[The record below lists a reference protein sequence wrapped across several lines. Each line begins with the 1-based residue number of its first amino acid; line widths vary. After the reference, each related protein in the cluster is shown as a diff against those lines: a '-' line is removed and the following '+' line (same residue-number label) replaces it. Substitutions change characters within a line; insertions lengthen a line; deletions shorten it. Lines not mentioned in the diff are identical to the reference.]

1 MVTKD
6 ILLRDVGS
14 INYKRCSY
22 TFSKSINQD
31 VIKKSFSVC
40 LSFSYT
46 TKSMLGTS
54 YISCS
59 VLACSMVDRQLQ
71 GLNQIYLILEL
82 VLVFLKR
89 LSILDF
95 LKVQLILILFL
106 LVFLNTGYQNKNIFE
121 EA

>member
-1 MVTKD
+1 
-6 ILLRDVGS
+6 
-14 INYKRCSY
+14 
-22 TFSKSINQD
+22 
-31 VIKKSFSVC
+31 
-40 LSFSYT
+40 
-46 TKSMLGTS
+46 MLGTS

-106 LVFLNTGYQNKNIFE
+106 LVFLNTGYQKKNIFE